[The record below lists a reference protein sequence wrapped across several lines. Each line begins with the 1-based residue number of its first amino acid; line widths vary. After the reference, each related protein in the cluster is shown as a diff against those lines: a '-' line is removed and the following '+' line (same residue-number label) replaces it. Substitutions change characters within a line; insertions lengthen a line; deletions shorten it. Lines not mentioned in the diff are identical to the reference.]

1 MKNKLDKFIKEKPAL
16 ISIILIPSVLWII
29 IFSIEY
35 TIGHFIPIQLIGPI
49 AALSG
54 VLIVSYIN
62 KIKNT

>member
-1 MKNKLDKFIKEKPAL
+1 MKNKLDKFIKEKPVL

-35 TIGHFIPIQLIGPI
+35 TIGYFIPIQLIGPI

-54 VLIVSYIN
+54 VLIGSYIN